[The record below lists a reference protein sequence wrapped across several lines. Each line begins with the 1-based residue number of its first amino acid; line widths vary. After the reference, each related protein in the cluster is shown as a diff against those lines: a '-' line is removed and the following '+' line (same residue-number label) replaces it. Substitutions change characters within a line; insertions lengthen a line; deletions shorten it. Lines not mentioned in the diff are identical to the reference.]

1 MLLRKGMLVRV
12 IKGNHKGS
20 EGKLLYVYPKQNKA
34 IVEGVNMVKHSVRP
48 TQENPSGGFSEK
60 EAPINLSNLMVIQ
73 KGQVTRSSRIFLIF
87 LRLLFSSNG
96 NKKLHRGIRVMNRM
110 EQRLILLG

>member
-1 MLLRKGMLVRV
+1 MNLRKGMLVRV

-20 EGKLLYVYPKQNKA
+20 EGKLLFVFPKENRA

-60 EAPINLSNLMVIQ
+60 EAPINLSNLMVVQ
-73 KGQVTRSSRIFLIF
+73 KGDVTRIGYKILSDGSKVRISLKTGQEIE
-87 LRLLFSSNG
+87 
-96 NKKLHRGIRVMNRM
+96 V
-110 EQRLILLG
+110 

>member
-48 TQENPSGGFSEK
+48 TQESPSGGFSEK
-60 EAPINLSNLMVIQ
+60 EAPINLSNLIKIPFVVVV
-73 KGQVTRSSRIFLIF
+73 K
-87 LRLLFSSNG
+87 
-96 NKKLHRGIRVMNRM
+96 
-110 EQRLILLG
+110 

>member
-34 IVEGVNMVKHSVRP
+34 IVEGVNMVKHSIRP

-60 EAPINLSNLMVIQ
+60 EAPLNLSNLMVIQ
-73 KGQVTRSSRIFLIF
+73 KGQVTRIGYKILDDGSKVRISLKTGQEIE
-87 LRLLFSSNG
+87 
-96 NKKLHRGIRVMNRM
+96 V
-110 EQRLILLG
+110 

>member
-1 MLLRKGMLVRV
+1 MNLRKGMLVRV

-20 EGKLLYVYPKQNKA
+20 EGKLLFVFPKENRA

-60 EAPINLSNLMVIQ
+60 EAPINLSNLMVVQ
-73 KGQVTRSSRIFLIF
+73 KGEVTRIGYKILNDGSKVRISLKTGQEIE
-87 LRLLFSSNG
+87 
-96 NKKLHRGIRVMNRM
+96 V
-110 EQRLILLG
+110 